1 LPSFNK
7 DLSCRDIYLYL
18 SIFKHNKIIEDNF
31 IDSSA
36 RMQKEESN
44 LLYVA
49 LTRAKKILIINGF
62 QKKKDCWFN
71 NLSSS

>member
-1 LPSFNK
+1 MQRTFSIIKPDATK
-7 DLSCRDIYLYL
+7 RDITG
-18 SIFKHNKIIEDNF
+18 SINKIIEDNF